1 MIDRELQLEGAR
13 LLAVAI
19 GCEME
24 DGAALALVNPT
35 HTDPRLSI
43 ELGAIGR
50 RVQALASAMAALNE
64 AAQER
69 SA

>member
-19 GCEME
+19 GCELE
-24 DGAALALVNPT
+24 DGAALALVNPV
-35 HTDPRLSI
+35 HTDPGLSI

-50 RVQALASAMAALNE
+50 RVQALAAAMAALNE
-64 AAQER
+64 AAGEVP
-69 SA
+69 A